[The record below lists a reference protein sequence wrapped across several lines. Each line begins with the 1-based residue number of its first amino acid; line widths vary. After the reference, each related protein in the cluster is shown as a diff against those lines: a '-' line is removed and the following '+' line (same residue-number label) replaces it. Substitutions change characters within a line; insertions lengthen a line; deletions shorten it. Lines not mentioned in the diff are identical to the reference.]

1 MMINY
6 TNRFPLYIL
15 FSFLFSCSS
24 LFAQMLDTTVV
35 IDEVVVSA
43 SKIPF
48 SLSEVP
54 RSITVI
60 SQDDLKNSPVQNIQD
75 LLSNY
80 QGIDIK
86 KRGPEGVQAD
96 ISIRGGSFEQALVLI
111 DGIKISDPQTGHHN
125 LNLPINFEDVERI
138 EILKGQASSI
148 YGPNALAGVIN
159 IISKKGSSRKINAS
173 ISGGNSGYYQGALSV
188 HSPFGGMSNVL
199 SFSKSKSDGYRHNTS
214 FDIMTAYANSSL
226 QFNSGNAALSLG
238 YTEKKF
244 GANGFYSDKYPN
256 QWEETKTFLSSAAF
270 NYGFGNFTV
279 SPKIFWR
286 NNKDYYLLDYTR
298 PSFYKNNH
306 ETNSYGFELQSVLT
320 SFFGSVAV
328 GGEYIV
334 DDIKS
339 SSLGNRNRN
348 KGGVSAEVVTSP
360 LTNLKVVAGGFAYYY
375 DTFGMKFW
383 PGIDIGYRISGQV
396 GLYASAGKSF
406 RIPTFTEL
414 YYSSP
419 AQIGNANLNPE
430 ESVTY
435 ETGVNYYSSLIT
447 ANAGV
452 FFRKGTNLIDW
463 VRLSA
468 DKPWLAQNVAVIN
481 TKGFDVGIT
490 LFPDSY
496 FENPF
501 IKKIKISYS
510 FLDSDIEKNVY
521 QSKYILDHL
530 KHQVVS
536 ELTHIMPMN
545 TLMTWVFR
553 YADRINQDDYFL
565 TDLKLNIP
573 ISRWDFFVE
582 ASNIFNHY
590 YLDISGIPMPGR
602 WIKAGINFRFDN
614 F

>member
-1 MMINY
+1 MIKNSY
-6 TNRFPLYIL
+6 KITLYIL
-15 FSFLFSCSS
+15 SFFLINNIYIS
-24 LFAQMLDTTVV
+24 AQLLDTTVV

-43 SKIPF
+43 GKVPF

-60 SQDDLKNSPVQNIQD
+60 SQDDLKNAPVQNIQD

-96 ISIRGGSFEQALVLI
+96 ISIRGGSFEQTLVLI

-159 IISKKGSSRKINAS
+159 IISKKGSSRKVNAS
-173 ISGGNSGYYQGALSV
+173 LSGGNSGYWQGALSL
-188 HSPFGGMSNVL
+188 HSPFGNLSNVF
-199 SFSKSKSDGYRHNTS
+199 SFSKTKSDGYRHNTS
-214 FDIMTAYANSSL
+214 FDIMTAFANSSY
-226 QFNSGNAALSLG
+226 QFNSGNAAFSLG

-256 QWEETKTFLSSAAF
+256 QWEETKTTLASAAF
-270 NYGFGNFTV
+270 NYAFGSLSV
-279 SPKIFWR
+279 SPKTFWR

-298 PSFYKNNH
+298 PSFYKNTH
-306 ETNSYGFELQSVLT
+306 ETNSYGVELQAVLAT
-320 SFFGSVAV
+320 SLGSFAI
-328 GGEYIV
+328 GSEYIV
-334 DDIKS
+334 DDIIS
-339 SSLGNRNRN
+339 SNLGSHNRN
-348 KGGVSAEVVTSP
+348 KGGISAEIVTSP
-360 LTNLKVVAGGFAYYY
+360 LSELKVVLGGFLYNY
-375 DTFGMKFW
+375 DSFGTKFW
-383 PGIDIGYRISGQV
+383 PGVDIGFRISRDISV
-396 GLYASAGKSF
+396 FASAGKSF

-419 AQIGNANLNPE
+419 AQIGNNKLKPE

-435 ETGVNYYSSLIT
+435 ETGINYFSPIVT
-447 ANAGV
+447 ASAGV
-452 FFRKGTNLIDW
+452 FIRKGTNLIDW
-463 VRLSA
+463 VRTAS
-468 DKPWLAQNVAVIN
+468 DKAWIAENIAVIN
-481 TKGFDVGIT
+481 TKGFDIGFSV
-490 LFPDSY
+490 FPDSY
-496 FENPF
+496 FDDSF
-501 IKKIKISYS
+501 IKKIKVSYT
-510 FLDSDIEKNVY
+510 FLDSDLEKNSY

-536 ELTHIMPMN
+536 ELTHNLYMN
-545 TLMTWVFR
+545 ALMTWIFR

-565 TDLKLNIP
+565 TDIKINLP
-573 ISRWDFFVE
+573 INKFDFYIE
-582 ASNIFNHY
+582 ASNIFNHT

-602 WIKAGINFRFDN
+602 WIKAGINLRFEN
-614 F
+614 I